1 MTETAS
7 TFPLSRKIALILGPV
22 VCITLLL
29 IFPYLHTGLK
39 PIAQH
44 VLAVMAWMLVWW
56 IGEAIDLAV
65 TALLPIVLFP
75 LLGIMDV
82 ENTTK
87 SYGSSVIFLF
97 MGGFLIALA
106 LERCNLHL
114 RIALNIVRMTG
125 TKPNRIILGF
135 MFATAFLS
143 LWISNTATTVMML
156 PIATSVLALLDAQ
169 EGTRKGMDNFALT
182 LLLGIA
188 YAATIGG
195 CGTIIGTPPNT
206 VFASIINK
214 MYGYEVSFGQWAL
227 FGIPFSLA
235 LLLANY
241 FIMVHWLYPNRL
253 GNFAQVGAVID
264 TKIAELGKMRYAEKL
279 TLLIFVTTAL
289 LWIFRDLLNIYF
301 KNNAIPIK
309 LDDTMIAIAGGL
321 AVFLTPL
328 DWKKGEFLM
337 QWEDTKKMPWGILML
352 FGGGLSL
359 SSALDQS
366 GLIQMIGNA
375 VGQYSYL
382 NIWVIVSI
390 LVILGVFMSEVM
402 SNVAMVAVMTPVVAA
417 LAVGMKQN
425 PLLFTIPV
433 TLAASC
439 AFMLPMGTPPNA
451 IVFASGRI
459 KFFQMV
465 KVGFVLNWIGII
477 LMIAISQTFLLWIF
491 DIHLGEIPAW
501 VKVK

>member
-1 MTETAS
+1 MSETIS
-7 TFPLSRKIALILGPV
+7 TFPLSRKIAILLGP
-22 VCITLLL
+22 ILFLSLLFL
-29 IFPYLHTGLK
+29 FPYMGTGLK

-75 LLGIMDV
+75 LLGIMDM
-82 ENTTK
+82 EATTK
-87 SYGSSVIFLF
+87 SYGNPVIFLF

-114 RIALNIVRMTG
+114 RIALNIVKMTG

-156 PIATSVLALLDAQ
+156 PIAMSVLALLDTQ
-169 EGTRKGMDNFALT
+169 EGDKKGMENFALT

-195 CGTIIGTPPNT
+195 CGTLIGTPPNT
-206 VFASIINK
+206 VFASIISK
-214 MYGYEVSFGQWAL
+214 MYGYEISFGQWAL
-227 FGIPFSLA
+227 FGIPFSFV
-235 LLLANY
+235 LLMMNY

-253 GNFAQVGAVID
+253 GDFAQIGAVID
-264 TKIAELGKMRYAEKL
+264 KKVRELGKMRKAEIL
-279 TLLIFVTTAL
+279 TMIIFITTAS
-289 LWIFRDLLNIYF
+289 LWIFKDLLNGLFAQRGI
-301 KNNAIPIK
+301 AIK

-321 AVFLTPL
+321 AVFITPL
-328 DWKKGEFLM
+328 NWKKGEFLM
-337 QWEDTKKMPWGILML
+337 QWEDTKKLPWGILML

-366 GLIQMIGNA
+366 GVVQLIGNGVNA
-375 VGQYSYL
+375 YKGL
-382 NIWVIVSI
+382 DIWIIISI

-417 LAVGMKQN
+417 LAVGMGQN
-425 PLLFTIPV
+425 PLLLTIPV

-451 IVFASGRI
+451 IVFASGKI

-465 KVGFVLNWIGII
+465 RVGFVLNWIGII
-477 LMIAISQTFLLWIF
+477 MMILVSQTVILYIF
-491 DIHLGEIPAW
+491 DIHLGEIPVWARP
-501 VKVK
+501 K

>member
-1 MTETAS
+1 MTETAA
-7 TFPLSRKIALILGPV
+7 TFPLSRKIALLLGPII
-22 VCITLLL
+22 CIFLL
-29 IFPYLHTGLK
+29 ILFHWIDTGLK
-39 PIAQH
+39 PVAER

-75 LLGIMDV
+75 LLNIMDV

-87 SYGSSVIFLF
+87 SYGNSVIFLF

-114 RIALNIVRMTG
+114 RIALNIVKMTG

-143 LWISNTATTVMML
+143 MWISNTATTVMML
-156 PIATSVLALLDAQ
+156 PIATSVLALLDTQ
-169 EGTRKGMDNFALT
+169 EGDNKGMQNFALT

-227 FGIPFSLA
+227 FGVPFSLA

-253 GNFAQVGAVID
+253 GDFAQVGKVID
-264 TKIAELGKMRYAEKL
+264 DKLEALGKMRKAEKI
-279 TLLIFVTTAL
+279 TLVIFVVTAL
-289 LWIFRDLLNIYF
+289 MWIFRDLINQYCATQKVAL
-301 KNNAIPIK
+301 K

-328 DWKKGEFLM
+328 SWRKGEFLM

-366 GLIQMIGNA
+366 GIIQTIGNGVA
-375 VGQYSYL
+375 GYSYL

-417 LAVGMKQN
+417 LAIGMKQN

-465 KVGFVLNWIGII
+465 KVGFVLNWIGIA
-477 LMIAISQTFLLWIF
+477 LMIIVSQSFLLWIF
-491 DIHLGEIPAW
+491 DIHLGELPTWA
-501 VKVK
+501 KPK

>member
-1 MTETAS
+1 
-7 TFPLSRKIALILGPV
+7 
-22 VCITLLL
+22 
-29 IFPYLHTGLK
+29 
-39 PIAQH
+39 
-44 VLAVMAWMLVWW
+44 
-56 IGEAIDLAV
+56 
-65 TALLPIVLFP
+65 
-75 LLGIMDV
+75 
-82 ENTTK
+82 
-87 SYGSSVIFLF
+87 
-97 MGGFLIALA
+97 
-106 LERCNLHL
+106 
-114 RIALNIVRMTG
+114 
-125 TKPNRIILGF
+125 
-135 MFATAFLS
+135 
-143 LWISNTATTVMML
+143 
-156 PIATSVLALLDAQ
+156 
-169 EGTRKGMDNFALT
+169 
-182 LLLGIA
+182 
-188 YAATIGG
+188 
-195 CGTIIGTPPNT
+195 
-206 VFASIINK
+206 
-214 MYGYEVSFGQWAL
+214 
-227 FGIPFSLA
+227 
-235 LLLANY
+235 
-241 FIMVHWLYPNRL
+241 
-253 GNFAQVGAVID
+253 
-264 TKIAELGKMRYAEKL
+264 MRYAEKL

>member
-1 MTETAS
+1 
-7 TFPLSRKIALILGPV
+7 
-22 VCITLLL
+22 
-29 IFPYLHTGLK
+29 
-39 PIAQH
+39 
-44 VLAVMAWMLVWW
+44 MAWMLVWW

-75 LLGIMDV
+75 LLGIMDI
-82 ENTTK
+82 EATTK

-114 RIALNIVRMTG
+114 RIALNIVKMTG
-125 TKPNRIILGF
+125 TKPNKIILGF

-143 LWISNTATTVMML
+143 MWISNTATTVMML
-156 PIATSVLALLDAQ
+156 PIATSVLALLDSQ
-169 EGTRKGMDNFALT
+169 EGNSKGMENFALT

-206 VFASIINK
+206 VFASIIHKLYN
-214 MYGYEVSFGQWAL
+214 YEISFGQWAM
-227 FGIPFSLA
+227 FGIPFA
-235 LLLANY
+235 FTLLMANY
-241 FIMVHWLYPNRL
+241 VIMVHWLYPNRL
-253 GNFAQVGAVID
+253 GDFKQIGEVID
-264 TKIAELGKMRYAEKL
+264 LKIKDLGRMTKAEKL
-279 TLLIFVTTAL
+279 TLTIFLVTAL
-289 LWIFRDLLNIYF
+289 LWIFRDLLNHYF
-301 KNNAIPIK
+301 GSIGIKVK

-328 DWKKGEFLM
+328 HWEKGEFLM
-337 QWEDTKKMPWGILML
+337 QWEDTRKMPWGILML

-366 GLIQMIGNA
+366 GVIQLIGNA
-375 VGQYSYL
+375 VGSYSYL

-417 LAVGMKQN
+417 LAIGMKQN

-451 IVFASGRI
+451 IVFASGKI

-465 KVGFVLNWIGII
+465 KVGFVLNWVGII

-491 DIHLGEIPAW
+491 GIEIGKLPDW
-501 VKVK
+501 VKPH

>member
-1 MTETAS
+1 MTETIS
-7 TFPLSRKIALILGPV
+7 TFPLSRKIALLLGPV
-22 VCITLLL
+22 LCIVLLL
-29 IFPYLHTGLK
+29 LFQYLDTGLK
-39 PIAQH
+39 PAAQR
-44 VLAVMAWMLVWW
+44 VLAVMAWLLVWW
-56 IGEAIDLAV
+56 IGEAIDLSV

-75 LLGIMDV
+75 LLGIMDI
-82 ENTTK
+82 EATTK
-87 SYGSSVIFLF
+87 SYGNSVIFLF

-114 RIALNIVRMTG
+114 RIALNIVKMTG
-125 TKPNRIILGF
+125 TKPNKIILGF

-143 LWISNTATTVMML
+143 MWISNTATTVMML
-156 PIATSVLALLDAQ
+156 PIAMSVLVLLDTK
-169 EGTRKGMDNFALT
+169 ESNKKGMDNFALT

-206 VFASIINK
+206 VFASIIAK
-214 MYGYEVSFGQWAL
+214 MYGYEISFGQWAM
-227 FGIPFSLA
+227 FGIPFALV

-241 FIMVHWLYPNRL
+241 FVMVHWLYPNRL
-253 GNFAQVGAVID
+253 GNFEQAGAIINE
-264 TKIAELGKMRYAEKL
+264 KIASLGKMSKAEKR
-279 TLLIFVTTAL
+279 TLVIFLVTAS
-289 LWIFRDLLNIYF
+289 LWIFKDLLNSAF
-301 KNNAIPIK
+301 AQSAMKIK

-328 DWKKGEFLM
+328 NWQKGEFLM
-337 QWEDTKKMPWGILML
+337 QWEDTRKMPWGILML

-359 SSALDQS
+359 SEALGQA
-366 GLIQMIGNA
+366 GVIQLIGNA
-375 VGQYSYL
+375 VGSYSYL
-382 NIWVIVSI
+382 NIWLIVSI
-390 LVILGVFMSEVM
+390 LVVLGVFMSEVM

-417 LAVGMKQN
+417 LAVGMGQN

-451 IVFASGRI
+451 IVFASGQI

-465 KVGFVLNWIGII
+465 RVGFVLNWIGIA
-477 LMIAISQTFLLWIF
+477 LMILVSQTMLLWIF
-491 DIHLGEIPAW
+491 DIHLGEIPIWARP
-501 VKVK
+501 K